1 MSLKQKLL
9 DDVKSAMRA
18 GDKLRLQTLR
28 MTTAA
33 IKQREVDERI
43 EVDDVGVL
51 AIVEKMIKQRRDAQ
65 QQFAAA
71 GRDELAAKETEEIAI
86 LQEYLPAQLDDDAI
100 HAAIT
105 AVLEAEQISGMQD
118 MGKAMGVL
126 KQQLQGQ
133 ADMAKVSAML
143 RQRLQQ

>member
-9 DDVKSAMRA
+9 DDVKGAMRA

-43 EVDDVGVL
+43 EVDDAGVL
-51 AIVEKMIKQRRDAQ
+51 AIIEKMIKQRRDAQ

-86 LQEYLPAQLDDDAI
+86 LQEYMPAQLDDDAI
-100 HAAIT
+100 SAAIT

-133 ADMAKVSAML
+133 ADMARVSLML
-143 RQRLQQ
+143 RQHLQQ